1 MRGTI
6 VAVALALAGCFQATA
21 GEFARSAQDHE
32 YRLLELNGRYVRWA
46 LPKDGR
52 PLSIKYAFLNEAAS
66 FANARNCG
74 RMLPARTA
82 LERSGISL
90 PAFRDEVRAAFDMW
104 QTAINIEFHETASIA
119 EAGIL
124 IGAEAE
130 PKGQAFTNV
139 APAGS
144 AGSGV
149 DGIAQSLICLNPEMR
164 WKIGFDGN
172 LDVYDLRYTMAH
184 EIGHAIGLDHPG
196 AEGPLMSYRYLERA
210 RELRAGDVAGAVAL
224 YGPRGEIPHQSVGA
238 LTLPARQPAK
248 GGAQAG
254 SAASNRNRS
263 DFGLGEAQPPAPL
276 PR

>member
-1 MRGTI
+1 LRGTI
-6 VAVALALAGCFQATA
+6 FVVALALAGCFQATA
-21 GEFARSAQDHE
+21 GELVRSQDHE

-52 PLSIKYAFLNEAAS
+52 PLSIKYAFLSKAAS

-74 RMLPARTA
+74 RMLPARAA
-82 LERSGISL
+82 LERSRIDMT
-90 PAFRDEVRAAFDMW
+90 AFRDEVRAAFDMW
-104 QTAINIEFHETASIA
+104 QAAIKIEFHETASID

-172 LDVYDLRYTMAH
+172 LDVYDLRYTLAH

-196 AEGPLMSYRYLERA
+196 AEGPLMSYRYLERS
-210 RELRAGDVAGAVAL
+210 RELRPGDVAGAIAL
-224 YGPRGEIPHQSVGA
+224 YGPRGATPHQSVGA
-238 LTLPARQPAK
+238 LSLPVRQTAK
-248 GGAQAG
+248 GAQAG
-254 SAASNRNRS
+254 PAASNRKS
-263 DFGLGEAQPPAPL
+263 DFGLGEISAPAPL
-276 PR
+276 PK